1 MSDLHLNENDD
12 IYNKKINH
20 QKTKKGLTT
29 KLIDWGLAKNESQA
43 NLYMII
49 VIIICF
55 GLIIFIN
62 LDTFS
67 SPTDIYIE
75 EVYE

>member
-1 MSDLHLNENDD
+1 MSDFHLNENDD

-20 QKTKKGLTT
+20 QKTKKGLTA

-43 NLYMII
+43 NLYMIT